1 MIKFLIWFSIVTIT
15 IDAIYILI
23 MLRYAKMR
31 GEW

>member
-15 IDAIYILI
+15 IDVLYVLI
-23 MLRYAKMR
+23 MLRYSKNK